1 MAMNSSLPRTPLLLF
16 DGECGLCTS
25 SVRFILKRD
34 RTGELRFASLQSD
47 VGRRLLS
54 ERGMDPEELST
65 LVLVDERGEVALRST
80 AALRVAS
87 AHMRFPW
94 RLAGVFL
101 IVPRFLRDAVY
112 RFVAKNRIKWFGTAD
127 ACELP
132 APGQAERFIS

>member
-1 MAMNSSLPRTPLLLF
+1 M
-16 DGECGLCTS
+16 
-25 SVRFILKRD
+25 RFILKRD

-47 VGRRLLS
+47 VGRRLLG

-65 LVLVDERGEVALRST
+65 LVLVDEDGEVALRST

-127 ACELP
+127 GCELP